1 MYIEEPKIF
10 KMNRKVQY
18 QLILFDILR
27 TENSL
32 RRTEHAFVLVAS
44 SSFGINFRNADGWRW
59 TFTLTARMGNDITI
73 LLV

>member
-18 QLILFDILR
+18 KLILSDILR
-27 TENSL
+27 TENL
-32 RRTEHAFVLVAS
+32 MRRIEHAFTLEAPS
-44 SSFGINFRNADGWRW
+44 NFGIHFRNADGWRW
-59 TFTLTARMGNDITI
+59 TFTLTSHMGNDITI

>member
-18 QLILFDILR
+18 KLILSDFLR
-27 TENSL
+27 TENSM
-32 RRTEHAFVLVAS
+32 RRTEHAFTLVAP
-44 SSFGINFRNADGWRW
+44 SSFGINFRNAGGWQW
-59 TFTLTARMGNDITI
+59 TFTLTAHMGNDITI